1 MRSARIQNTDGIAD
15 PITPD
20 GVFIPEATPVP
31 TDKRMAAGSVPL
43 ADAAPLPN
51 AIQIIDAIPDNIPEA
66 KATLV
71 RENSSR
77 ESRSI
82 NSLDNKQG
90 PEISDSDSQQES
102 TRSSERDIKRA
113 ERIRAYRE
121 RSPRPLRDQ

>member
-1 MRSARIQNTDGIAD
+1 M
-15 PITPD
+15 
-20 GVFIPEATPVP
+20 P